1 MRVHRS
7 KMLRRMLVG
16 TLAGLAVTAAL
27 NGGGARA
34 IDELPFWRIA
44 RITGDALGCLDGQ
57 SETAVELL
65 ACKETCA
72 PIPWQLDERDGDGE
86 LALPDGPQ
94 PNPEVPSGVVDAN
107 DEILW
112 MAADAG
118 RRMRPDEVPHG
129 ARCGLAI
136 ELCEAAVTRWVY
148 AFAVPPPAAR
158 SPLRYVRY
166 DPTRDTVESARV
178 AIGFGAPTPRYL
190 ALRDGDGTIG
200 PNLLDRLKVRAS
212 ARFIGLIPLGRDEDD
227 IQWIFGAWHAG
238 AIRVVRREWQWV
250 RLGWGLRTPI
260 FRTESFVYRD
270 YIELPVRLR
279 LNFPPTY
286 FFRGIEVQAALDFRD
301 LQGWTVQTAQGSAG
315 AVGALSA
322 DDVDRLNQRE
332 VDWLALDG
340 PITTLVLR
348 LQLGDSLASLR
359 RQILYREDDAGGA
372 PETVPGEHP
381 AIGFRLTDWSA
392 VDRGQHGFTAFAYA
406 LPAGSDLEQF
416 ARDNAASIEIT
427 AKEIGTTDEHR

>member
-1 MRVHRS
+1 PARRMRVHRS

-136 ELCEAAVTRWVY
+136 ELREAAVTRWVY
-148 AFAVPPPAAR
+148 AFTVRTPAAR

-178 AIGFGAPTPRYL
+178 AIGFGAPTPRYP
-190 ALRDGDGTIG
+190 ALRGRDGTIG

-270 YIELPVRLR
+270 YIELPVRLG

-286 FFRGIEVQAALDFRD
+286 FFRGIEVQAALDFPD
-301 LQGWTVQTAQGSAG
+301 LRGWTVHTPHRPLAS
-315 AVGALSA
+315 VGAMAA
-322 DDVDRLNQRE
+322 DVRQGLNALDG
-332 VDWLALDG
+332 DWLALEG
-340 PITTLVLR
+340 PTVILLLR
-348 LQLGDSLASLR
+348 LQLGVTVASL
-359 RQILYREDDAGGA
+359 
-372 PETVPGEHP
+372 HP
-381 AIGFRLTDWSA
+381 QLLHR
-392 VDRGQHGFTAFAYA
+392 AFV
-406 LPAGSDLEQF
+406 S
-416 ARDNAASIEIT
+416 
-427 AKEIGTTDEHR
+427 